1 MVVSGVS
8 HPSIVQIVVLVSIKQ
23 YHAPSFCTLE
33 DGPKSYRSESVCT
46 FLPDDYSQCKQPQNQ
61 SNTHGQ
67 YKSSRPYSLQSQQ
80 INMNPYTA
88 KLKRHVVHLIVSR
101 EMIPFLFSVDF
112 FDFFRCNPSSFP
124 LSSFLFFDF
133 LLK

>member
-1 MVVSGVS
+1 MVVPGVGHS
-8 HPSIVQIVVLVSIKQ
+8 SIVQIVVLVSIKQ
-23 YHAPSFCTLE
+23 YHAPSFCDLP
-33 DGPKSYRSESVCT
+33 DGRTSYRSESVCT

-88 KLKRHVVHLIVSR
+88 KLKKRHVVHLIVSR
-101 EMIPFLFSVDF
+101 E
-112 FDFFRCNPSSFP
+112 
-124 LSSFLFFDF
+124 
-133 LLK
+133 